1 MTTIGIDPG
10 LTGAIAVLDDEGVVR
25 CLYDMPMVAR
35 STGRVLEVSAP
46 AAVVMLRPDPEI
58 FHWRGIQVWV
68 ERVGPMPKQ
77 GVTSVWSFGRSLGV
91 LEGVLAALGLPYH
104 LVAPAKWKRHH
115 GLIGRDKDC
124 ARTLV
129 LQQHPSLADRLSRK
143 KDIGRAEAILI
154 AQYGQSER
162 RKER

>member
-10 LTGAIAVLDDEGVVR
+10 LTGAIAVLDNQGAVHFMW
-25 CLYDMPMVAR
+25 DMPTTAR
-35 STGRVLEVSAP
+35 STGRGNEVSAQGL
-46 AAVVMLRPDPEI
+46 VGLLRWPEC
-58 FHWRGIQVWV
+58 RVWI

-91 LEGVLAALGLPYH
+91 IEGVLAALGLPYH
-104 LVAPAKWKRHH
+104 LVAPARWKKHH

-129 LQQHPSLADRLSRK
+129 LQQHPALADRLARK

-154 AQYGQSER
+154 AQYGQAQRETGP
-162 RKER
+162 